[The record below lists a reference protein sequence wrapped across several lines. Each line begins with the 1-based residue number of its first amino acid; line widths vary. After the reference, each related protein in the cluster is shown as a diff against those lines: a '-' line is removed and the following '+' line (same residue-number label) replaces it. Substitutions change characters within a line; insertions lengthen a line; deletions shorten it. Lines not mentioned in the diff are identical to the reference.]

1 MLPEATDHLASLD
14 VRHNKFVDRIT
25 KLSPE
30 PNKEQQIR
38 IPDSSN
44 RTIVISQGKI
54 VFPRNF
60 IDDIVDFLQ
69 TPFSSETKHLLRY
82 QRAVNP

>member
-25 KLSPE
+25 KLSTQPM
-30 PNKEQQIR
+30 KEQLIR
-38 IPDSSN
+38 APGTQNS
-44 RTIVISQGKI
+44 TIVTSQGKI

-60 IDDIVDFLQ
+60 IDDIIDFFQ